1 MIITI
6 MYVPKVRL
14 PNLLHVAHLPVHR
27 GETCSL
33 TARHLPCCQAQGD
46 FVSKANPYIVTLS
59 HSFFFKLGLIN
70 VSLINKPKG
79 P

>member
-1 MIITI
+1 MIIII

-27 GETCSL
+27 GDTCSL

-46 FVSKANPYIVTLS
+46 FVSKVNPYIVTLS
-59 HSFFFKLGLIN
+59 CSFFFFF
-70 VSLINKPKG
+70 
-79 P
+79 